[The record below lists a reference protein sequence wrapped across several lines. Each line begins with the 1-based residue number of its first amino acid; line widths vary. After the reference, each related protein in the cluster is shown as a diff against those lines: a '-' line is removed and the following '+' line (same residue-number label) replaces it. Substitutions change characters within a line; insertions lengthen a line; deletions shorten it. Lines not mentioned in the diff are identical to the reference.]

1 MSEWIGVFAAML
13 SLGTPLVI
21 AASGESVLE
30 RTGILNIGLEGM
42 MLSGAFVGFCL
53 SYFTGIVWIGV
64 LGGISVGVL
73 LALFSSVFLI
83 RFAADQI
90 VVGTGINLLCLG
102 ITSTLTI
109 MLFGKTGKLISA
121 PGVPKFGNVLSLDVL
136 MALAICVVIG
146 AWFLMR
152 KTKWGLV
159 ARGCGDAPDA
169 VEAAGFSVSRIRTQ
183 AFVVAGATAGLAGAY
198 LSLAQTSSFVP
209 NMTAGRGFL
218 VIAAVTFGRWM
229 PVGSALACL
238 LIAFA
243 LGLQSM
249 TKALNLPIPYQLF
262 DAMPY
267 LVSLA
272 VLIFV
277 GKGSSAPATLGV
289 PRSSK

>member
-1 MSEWIGVFAAML
+1 MNEWIGIFAAML

-21 AASGESVLE
+21 AASGEAILE
-30 RTGILNIGLEGM
+30 RTGVLNIGLEGM

-53 SYFTGIVWIGV
+53 SFFSGSAWLGIF
-64 LGGISVGVL
+64 GGIAMGVL
-73 LALFSSVFLI
+73 LALIASIFLI
-83 RFAADQI
+83 RFAADQV

-102 ITSTLTI
+102 TTSTLSI
-109 MLFGKTGKLISA
+109 ILFGRTGKLQSA
-121 PGVPKFGNVLSLDVL
+121 PAIPKFGSVLSLDAL
-136 MALAICVVIG
+136 MFLGVAIVVC
-146 AWFLMR
+146 AWYLIK
-152 KTKWGLV
+152 KTKWGLA
-159 ARGCGDAPDA
+159 ARGCGDSPEA
-169 VEAAGFSVSRIRTQ
+169 VESAGFSVSRIRTQ
-183 AFVVAGATAGLAGAY
+183 ALVLAGATAGLAGAY

-267 LVSLA
+267 LVSLG

-277 GKGSSAPATLGV
+277 GKGSSAPAALGV
-289 PRSSK
+289 SRSNR